1 MRQFKLGTV
10 LFLLGISSVAHGLC
24 PPLGQFQ
31 STEEGG
37 WESTRQSLIDI
48 FDQCLLSSEYFS
60 LLGAAQLKTGQ
71 LADAMESLERALLLD
86 PDNGA
91 ALIDYSEALL
101 EDGQLFAAIEVTQLL
116 LARPDIPPG
125 LGRQIE
131 NRQREWD
138 ALTRQTDWQLDLS
151 GGYDSNLNGAPDTET
166 IALTLSGEPIFLVLN
181 DNYQAVEGPFL
192 NARVAARHSR
202 LSPEHQDILFG
213 QVRGRF
219 SEDSSSDVTQF
230 AGRFTR
236 RGSPLPRAD
245 QLSAGLNHLVF
256 HGNSLFTGADVSYMG
271 NLTTLGRCV
280 TSASAALQQ
289 QRWHQQRR
297 LDGLEVRAGA
307 EASCRLGSAARQEF
321 TLGAGLLHNLA
332 LNDDRLGGN
341 RDGWQASARWRT
353 VSAQRALSAQINF
366 ARILDTRGFSPLL
379 GNNARRRVRRG
390 SLLIQ
395 YREKL
400 DYFSQ
405 DIELIANFYH
415 QKQES
420 NIELFDTID
429 TSVEVGISWHF

>member
-31 STEEGG
+31 STEEGE
-37 WESTRQSLIDI
+37 WESTRQSLIDM

-91 ALIDYSEALL
+91 ALIDYSEVLL
-101 EDGQLFAAIEVTQLL
+101 EDGQLFAAIEVNQLL
-116 LARPDIPPG
+116 LARSDIPAR
-125 LGRQIE
+125 LGQQIE
-131 NRQREWD
+131 KRQREWD
-138 ALTRQTDWQLDLS
+138 ALTRRTDWQLDLS

-166 IALTLSGEPIFLVLN
+166 VALTLSGEPIFLVLN
-181 DNYQAVEGPFL
+181 DNYQALEGPFL
-192 NARVAARHSR
+192 NTRIAARHSR
-202 LSPEHQDILFG
+202 LSPEYQDILFG

-230 AGRFTR
+230 TGRFAR

-245 QLSAGLNHLVF
+245 QLSAGLNHLAF
-256 HGNSLFTGADVSYMG
+256 NGTSLFTGADASYIG
-271 NLTTLGRCV
+271 NLTTLGRCATTV
-280 TSASAALQQ
+280 SAALQQ

-297 LDGLEVRAGA
+297 LDGLEARAGA
-307 EASCRLGSAARQEF
+307 ESSCRLGSAAMQEF
-321 TLGAGLLHNLA
+321 TFGAGLLYNQA
-332 LNDDRLGGN
+332 LNENRLGGN
-341 RDGWQASARWRT
+341 RDGWQASARWRAG
-353 VSAQRALSAQINF
+353 SAQGSLSVQINF
-366 ARILDTRGFSPLL
+366 ARILDERGFSPLL
-379 GNNARRRVRRG
+379 GDNARRRVHR
-390 SLLIQ
+390 SSFLVQ

-405 DIELIANFYH
+405 DIELIANIYH
-415 QKQES
+415 QNQDS
-420 NIELFDTID
+420 NIDLFDIVD
-429 TSVEVGISWHF
+429 TSVEVGVSWRF